1 MTRSTDSTG
10 SLDSGGSRAPEDLP
24 TGTGA
29 DGHAPAAYAVP
40 VTGLVVTIAACIL
53 LRAHLLPL
61 GVPGQ
66 WYWPLRVT
74 PLVLTPSML
83 QGLII
88 IVLAAAYV
96 ISILRSG
103 PRRTQVTLAVALC
116 TLGCGAMMMGLYSTE
131 RYADLRTA
139 QVTCSISAL
148 PYFGAAIEA
157 GSLQALVD
165 EYVRDYTRDAQP
177 ERLRTHP
184 PAATAYYL
192 LARRAILGSE
202 WLTGLARSVI
212 ARGGL
217 PPEYA
222 DRLAIGRTALPLTA
236 DDVAAGTLASILITI
251 FGALT
256 PAACFFLATAV
267 LPLRHALQATVLSA
281 VIPSLLIVAPGIEGT
296 GVVLALSSSGALLWA
311 ARLATGS
318 AEAPARRPGALALAL
333 LSGLLW
339 AAAIL
344 WTVGLLAVALP
355 VGAVLLRSLL
365 VERDARAGT
374 LLTLGV
380 ACAGFVGVHA
390 VIYLVSGYSLPLHL
404 VGIMSSQRDIM
415 AAAGRDRLTWTWM
428 NLYDFALFL
437 GPALTIA
444 AIAGTARLVR
454 SIRTADAAAWLCL
467 GGVAA
472 LVLLDLSGTTR
483 GEVGRI
489 WVFLMPFFALTATRG
504 AWAESPPQGALGLA
518 ILTLAQ
524 VIYAVVLYA
533 SIVPVGV

>member
-1 MTRSTDSTG
+1 MTRSTDSTK
-10 SLDSGGSRAPEDLP
+10 SLDCGGSRAPDDP
-24 TGTGA
+24 ATGTGA

-40 VTGLVVTIAACIL
+40 VAGLVVTIAACIL

-66 WYWPLRVT
+66 WYWPIRVT
-74 PLVLTPSML
+74 PLVPTLSML
-83 QGLII
+83 QGLILV
-88 IVLAAAYV
+88 VLAAAYV

-103 PRRTQVTLAVALC
+103 PRRTQVALAVALC
-116 TLGCGAMMMGLYSTE
+116 TLGCGAMMMGLYSAE
-131 RYADLRTA
+131 RYGHLRTA

-157 GSLQALVD
+157 GSLQGLVD
-165 EYVRDYTRDAQP
+165 EYVKDYTRDAQP

-184 PAATAYYL
+184 PATTAYYM
-192 LARRAILGSE
+192 LARRAILDSE
-202 WLTGLARSVI
+202 WLTGLARGLI
-212 ARGGL
+212 ARSGL
-217 PPEYA
+217 PPEQA
-222 DRLAIGRTALPLTA
+222 NRLAIGRTALPLTA
-236 DDVAAGTLASILITI
+236 DDVAAGALASVFITLL
-251 FGALT
+251 GALT
-256 PAACFFLATAV
+256 PAACFLLATAV

-281 VIPSLLIVAPGIEGT
+281 VIPSLLIVAPSIEGA
-296 GVVLALSSSGALLWA
+296 GVVLALGASAALLWA
-311 ARLATGS
+311 VRLATGS
-318 AEAPARRPGALALAL
+318 ADARARPPVALALAL
-333 LSGLLW
+333 LAGLLW

-355 VGAVLLRSLL
+355 VGAVLVRSLL

-380 ACAGFVGVHA
+380 AGAGFVGTHLA
-390 VIYLVSGYSLPLHL
+390 IYLVSGYSLPLHL

-444 AIAGTARLVR
+444 AVAGTVRLVR
-454 SIRTADAAAWLCL
+454 SVRTADAGAWLCL

-489 WVFLMPFFALTATRG
+489 WVFLMPFFALTATRA
-504 AWAESPPQGALGLA
+504 AWAEAPPHGVLGLG